1 VNTRKT
7 VVQRKQ
13 LEVMERKGILRRH
26 PLIFGLLAL
35 MVAAAFAVPLVAYV
49 VIPAFTRS
57 TLVEALPRPNPSA
70 GSSAPASQVLRQGDL
85 KQLNAADFG
94 HGKVEVVQAGDT
106 RYLRFDNVEIAAAPD
121 MFAYLSDRTDGQ
133 PGNFTDLGR
142 VKATSGSFNYT
153 LPSGLDLSR
162 VRSVVVWCRTFHVTV
177 TYALLS

>member
-1 VNTRKT
+1 MVEP
-7 VVQRKQ
+7 KQ
-13 LEVMERKGILRRH
+13 LEVMERKGIVRRH
-26 PLIFGLLAL
+26 PFFFGLLGL
-35 MVAAAFAVPLVAYV
+35 VVAAAFAIPLVAYV

-57 TLVEALPRPNPSA
+57 TLVEALPSPNPSG

-94 HGKVEVVQAGDT
+94 HGKVEVIQAGDT

-121 MFAYLSDRTDGQ
+121 MFVYLSDRTDGQ

-142 VKATSGSFNYT
+142 VKATNGSFNYA

-162 VRSVVVWCRTFHVTV
+162 FGSVVV
-177 TYALLS
+177 

>member
-1 VNTRKT
+1 M
-7 VVQRKQ
+7 
-13 LEVMERKGILRRH
+13 EVMERKSIVRRH

-35 MVAAAFAVPLVAYV
+35 VVAAAFAIPLVAFV

-57 TLVEALPRPNPSA
+57 TLVEALPSPSPSG
-70 GSSAPASQVLRQGDL
+70 GSSAAASQVLRRGDL

-94 HGKVEVVQAGDT
+94 HGKVEVVRAGDT

-121 MFAYLSDRTDGQ
+121 MFVYLSDRTDGQ
-133 PGNFTDLGR
+133 PGSFTDLGHL
-142 VKATSGSFNYT
+142 KATNGSFNYA

-162 VRSVVVWCRTFHVTV
+162 FGSIVVWCRTFRVTV

>member
-1 VNTRKT
+1 MVP
-7 VVQRKQ
+7 RKQ
-13 LEVMERKGILRRH
+13 LEVMEKKGMVRRH
-26 PLIFGLLAL
+26 PLVFWLLGLV
-35 MVAAAFAVPLVAYV
+35 VAVAISIPLLAYV

-57 TLVEALPRPNPSA
+57 TLVEAPPGPNPSS

-121 MFAYLSDRTDGQ
+121 MFVCLSDRTDGQ
-133 PGNFTDLGR
+133 PGNFTDLGHL
-142 VKATSGSFNYT
+142 KATNGSFNYA

-162 VRSVVVWCRTFHVTV
+162 FGSVVVWCRTFHVTV

>member
-1 VNTRKT
+1 MVELKH
-7 VVQRKQ
+7 
-13 LEVMERKGILRRH
+13 LEVMERKGIIRRH

-35 MVAAAFAVPLVAYV
+35 LVAAAFAVPLVAYV

-57 TLVEALPRPNPSA
+57 TLVEALPSPKPSG

-94 HGKVEVVQAGDT
+94 HGKVAVVQAGDT

-121 MFAYLSDRTDGQ
+121 MFVYLSDRTDGQ

-142 VKATSGSFNYT
+142 LKATNGSFNYA
-153 LPSGLDLSR
+153 LPSGLDFPS

>member
-1 VNTRKT
+1 M
-7 VVQRKQ
+7 VVQRKE
-13 LEVMERKGILRRH
+13 LEVMERKGIARRY
-26 PLIFGLLAL
+26 PFFFGLLGL
-35 MVAAAFAVPLVAYV
+35 VVAVAISVPLVAYV

-57 TLVEALPRPNPSA
+57 TLVEAPPRPNPSG

-121 MFAYLSDRTDGQ
+121 MFAYLSDGTDGR

-142 VKATSGSFNYT
+142 VKATSGSFNYV